1 MSDTGQ
7 KAVNASLDE
16 KSVDEKRIETSS
28 NGSFDLQNG
37 DEALKLI
44 DAEKVVTF
52 SEEYN
57 LKLRWKL
64 VCRLLITR

>member
-1 MSDTGQ
+1 MSVTGQ
-7 KAVNASLDE
+7 QAVNTSLDE
-16 KSVDEKRIETSS
+16 KSIDEKHIETSS
-28 NGSFDLQNG
+28 NGSFNLQNG

-57 LKLRWKL
+57 LKLRRKL
-64 VCRLLITR
+64 VCRLLRTR